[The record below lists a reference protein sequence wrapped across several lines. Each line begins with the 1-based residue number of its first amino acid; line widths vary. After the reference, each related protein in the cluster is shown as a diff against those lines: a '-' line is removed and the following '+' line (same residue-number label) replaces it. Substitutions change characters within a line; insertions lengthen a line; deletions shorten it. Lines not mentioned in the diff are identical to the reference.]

1 MEVFVLCKSF
11 TYLYKVNI
19 AWANDQKYYVDFIYI
34 FHSLNSERYAE
45 DNKVHLKA
53 KNNEMCYHLHMQI
66 RCQFKILFGDK
77 FFEQFLNTF
86 TYNA

>member
-1 MEVFVLCKSF
+1 MIRNTMLISLTFSF
-11 TYLYKVNI
+11 I
-19 AWANDQKYYVDFIYI
+19 I
-34 FHSLNSERYAE
+34 NSERYAE

-53 KNNEMCYHLHMQI
+53 KNKEMWRHLHMQI

-77 FFEQFLNTF
+77 FFKQFLNTF